1 MVNMVEETEDDHV
14 HALRVG
20 GEPGREVC
28 RKQIELL
35 LRTSMRYQRLERP
48 LRGNNPYSNRIRNI
62 NRLQYVVTKQH
73 ELEKIGD
80 GTADLTG

>member
-48 LRGNNPYSNRIRNI
+48 LRRILIQIESEISIDFNMWS
-62 NRLQYVVTKQH
+62 LSSMSW
-73 ELEKIGD
+73 KIFGD